1 MVIELERFH
10 ELKREI
16 IAKLLSIQDGDAL
29 ESYSDNM
36 IEDITNKETFDQAF
50 ELMLQAK
57 EIAEREV

>member
-1 MVIELERFH
+1 MGQFH

-16 IAKLLSIQDGDAL
+16 IAKLQSIQYGDTL
-29 ESYSDNM
+29 ESCSDNM

>member
-1 MVIELERFH
+1 MERFH

-16 IAKLLSIQDGDAL
+16 IAKLLSIRDGDAV

-36 IEDITNKETFDQAF
+36 IEDITNKETFEQAF
-50 ELMLQAK
+50 ELMLIAK

>member
-1 MVIELERFH
+1 MEQFH

-16 IAKLLSIQDGDAL
+16 IAKLQSIQDGDGL

-36 IEDITNKETFDQAF
+36 IEDITNKETFYQAF

-57 EIAEREV
+57 EISERED

>member
-1 MVIELERFH
+1 MERFH

-16 IAKLLSIQDGDAL
+16 ITKLQSIQDGDAL
-29 ESYSDNM
+29 GSCSGNM

>member
-1 MVIELERFH
+1 MVIEMERFH

-50 ELMLQAK
+50 ELMLIAK
-57 EIAEREV
+57 EIAEREG

>member
-1 MVIELERFH
+1 MERFH
-10 ELKREI
+10 ELKREV

-29 ESYSDNM
+29 ESCSDIM

-57 EIAEREV
+57 EIVEREV

>member
-1 MVIELERFH
+1 MERFH

-16 IAKLLSIQDGDAL
+16 IAKLQSIQDGDAL

-36 IEDITNKETFDQAF
+36 IVDITNKETFNQAF

-57 EIAEREV
+57 EISERED

>member
-1 MVIELERFH
+1 MERFH

-16 IAKLLSIQDGDAL
+16 ITKLQSIQDGDAL
-29 ESYSDNM
+29 GSCSDNM

-50 ELMLQAK
+50 GMMLQAK

>member
-1 MVIELERFH
+1 MERFH

-16 IAKLLSIQDGDAL
+16 IAKLQSIHDGDAL

-57 EIAEREV
+57 EIAERGV

>member
-1 MVIELERFH
+1 MERFH

-29 ESYSDNM
+29 KSYADNM

>member
-1 MVIELERFH
+1 MVIEMERFH
-10 ELKREI
+10 ELKREV

-36 IEDITNKETFDQAF
+36 IEDITNKETFDQVF

>member
-1 MVIELERFH
+1 MERFH

-16 IAKLLSIQDGDAL
+16 IAKLQSIQDGDVL

-36 IEDITNKETFDQAF
+36 IEDITNKETFNQAF

-57 EIAEREV
+57 AISEREV

>member
-1 MVIELERFH
+1 M
-10 ELKREI
+10 KREV
-16 IAKLLSIQDGDAL
+16 IAKLQSIQEGDAL
-29 ESYSDNM
+29 ESCSDNM

>member
-1 MVIELERFH
+1 MKRFH

-16 IAKLLSIQDGDAL
+16 IAKLQSIQDGDAL

-36 IEDITNKETFDQAF
+36 IEDITNKETFDQTF

-57 EIAEREV
+57 EISERED

>member
-1 MVIELERFH
+1 MERFH
-10 ELKREI
+10 ELKREV

-36 IEDITNKETFDQAF
+36 IEDITNKETFVQAF